1 MLGWAL
7 TYLSVAILAAIFGFG
22 GIATAAAGI
31 AQLLF
36 VIFIVLFLASL
47 IYHLISGRRSPPPLP

>member
-7 TYLSVAILAAIFGFG
+7 TFLLVAIIAALFGFG
-22 GIATAAAGI
+22 VVATAAAGI
-31 AQLLF
+31 AQILF

-47 IYHLISGRRSPPPLP
+47 IYHLVSGRRPPLP

>member
-7 TYLSVAILAAIFGFG
+7 TFLIVAIIAAIFGFG
-22 GIATAAAGI
+22 VIATTAAGI
-31 AQLLF
+31 AQILF

-47 IYHLISGRRSPPPLP
+47 LYHLISGRRPPTLP